1 MQAEGREESESD
13 EEEVVEE
20 AAEAFAMEAAAGD
33 GAQVVSTED
42 ATVQANGNLGFLLL
56 AIPLGRNPGIAM
68 KAAAS

>member
-1 MQAEGREESESD
+1 M
-13 EEEVVEE
+13 VEE